1 MLEVAQLEQSYSA
14 KAKGDEPLLLSLDGA
29 ARTLGVPRELIDELV
44 CTGKIGWIQAT
55 SSKFISRES
64 LDKFVRDNTRK
75 EPEKAP
81 TT

>member
-1 MLEVAQLEQSYSA
+1 MLEVAQREQSYSA
-14 KAKGDEPLLLSLDGA
+14 KAEDDEPLLLSLDGSA
-29 ARTLGVPRELIDELV
+29 HTLGVPREVIDELLR
-44 CTGKIGWIQAT
+44 TGEVEWIQVA

-64 LDKFVRDNTRK
+64 LDKFARDNTRK